1 MVFSIPE
8 NISWKNLESG
18 IVLLDL
24 VNGAYYTLNKTATV
38 IMQGVLDG
46 KTEQDII
53 AIIMKEYDCE
63 EARATNDVQEQLA
76 FLINE
81 GLLVKK

>member
-8 NISWKNLESG
+8 AISWKNLESG

-24 VNGAYYTLNKTATV
+24 VNGAYYTLNETATV
-38 IMQGVLDG
+38 IMQCVLDG